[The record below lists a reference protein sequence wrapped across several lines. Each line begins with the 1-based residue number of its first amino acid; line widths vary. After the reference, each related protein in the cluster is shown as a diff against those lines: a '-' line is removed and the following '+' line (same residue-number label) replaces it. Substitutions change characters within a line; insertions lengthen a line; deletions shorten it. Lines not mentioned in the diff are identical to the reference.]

1 MKRVII
7 YCEGPSEETFIN
19 RILVPELIENRVFI
33 TATSFNGVSKYSII
47 RKKLQNLCRSDTSAI
62 VTTMLDYYGLP
73 TDTPGYRD
81 SQVKNNIYECVEYVE
96 KKMEEDI
103 REANFLPNIV
113 MHEYEALLFSDVRA
127 FSYCNLSEK
136 QLDGLKKIRQK
147 YLTPE
152 HINNSADTAPSK
164 RILRIYDSYDKVLD
178 GYNIAKNIGLATI
191 RKQCRHFDRWI
202 QNMERMGKSE

>member
-33 TATSFNGVSKYSII
+33 TATSFGGVSKYSII
-47 RKKLQNLCRSDTSAI
+47 RKKLQNLCRSDKSSL

-73 TDTPGYRD
+73 QDTPGYRD
-81 SQVKNNIYECVEYVE
+81 SQMKNDIYECVEYVE

-103 REANFLPNIV
+103 CETNFLPNLV
-113 MHEYEALLFSDVRA
+113 MHEYEALLFSNVQS

-136 QLDGLKKIRQK
+136 QLAELREIRQK
-147 YLTPE
+147 YPTPE
-152 HINNSADTAPSK
+152 HINNSPNTAPSK
-164 RILRIYDSYDKVLD
+164 RILRIYNEYDKVLD
-178 GYNIAKNIGLATI
+178 GYNIAKNIGLINI
-191 RKQCRHFDRWI
+191 RKQCRHFDQWI
-202 QNMERMGKSE
+202 QNMERMGESE